1 MNEKQLVKDLYESI
15 VLENA
20 NIYRNLYEEGSS
32 NDDNIIDY
40 WKNALSLYSTFS
52 EMQKDVFFSI
62 IKTVITDTVSNML
75 GVIDG
80 SSEIGNKWE
89 FQLVLNGKT
98 VDNDLQDSFLE
109 YVEEIEVTNY
119 KQSSAF

>member
-1 MNEKQLVKDLYESI
+1 
-15 VLENA
+15 
-20 NIYRNLYEEGSS
+20 
-32 NDDNIIDY
+32 
-40 WKNALSLYSTFS
+40 
-52 EMQKDVFFSI
+52 
-62 IKTVITDTVSNML
+62 ML

-109 YVEEIEVTNY
+109 YVEEIEV
-119 KQSSAF
+119 K

>member
-40 WKNALSLYSTFS
+40 WKNAL
-52 EMQKDVFFSI
+52 
-62 IKTVITDTVSNML
+62 
-75 GVIDG
+75 
-80 SSEIGNKWE
+80 
-89 FQLVLNGKT
+89 
-98 VDNDLQDSFLE
+98 
-109 YVEEIEVTNY
+109 
-119 KQSSAF
+119 

>member
-109 YVEEIEVTNY
+109 YVEEIEV
-119 KQSSAF
+119 K

>member
-52 EMQKDVFFSI
+52 EMQKDVFFQS
-62 IKTVITDTVSNML
+62 L
-75 GVIDG
+75 R
-80 SSEIGNKWE
+80 
-89 FQLVLNGKT
+89 QLLLIQYQICWV
-98 VDNDLQDSFLE
+98 
-109 YVEEIEVTNY
+109 
-119 KQSSAF
+119 